1 MMNRKKVP
9 YFKKSNRGGMT
20 AEFVIVVFAMIVMIF
35 FVVELTT
42 LYFSIMSAQ
51 MAAHMGAR
59 VAVVSEA
66 AVQGVPPLNNASTT
80 GIAGVSCSDV
90 SNPCIGFA
98 TVTCTGG
105 SCNTASFTR
114 ILARMRQFLGG
125 IAAEN
130 ITISYAYTGLGY
142 AGGATIPAVTV
153 TIGNVPY
160 NAGII
165 GHIIGTEQGPFT
177 TLPMVSVTIT
187 GEDLS
192 QSGA

>member
-1 MMNRKKVP
+1 MQKAQVP
-9 YFKKSNRGGMT
+9 FFLKSNRGGMT
-20 AEFVIVVFAMIVMIF
+20 AEFVVVVFAMIVMIF

-42 LYFSIMSAQ
+42 LYFSIMAAQ
-51 MAAHMGAR
+51 MAAQMGAR
-59 VAVVSEA
+59 VVVVSEA
-66 AVQGVPPLNNASTT
+66 AVQGVPPLNSIGAT

-90 SNPCIGFA
+90 SNPCIGF
-98 TVTCTGG
+98 TTLTCTGG

-114 ILARMRQFLGG
+114 ILSRMRQFLGG

-130 ITISYAYTGLGY
+130 VTISYAYTGLGY

-165 GHIIGTEQGPFT
+165 GQIIGTEQGPFT
-177 TLPMVSVTIT
+177 TLPTVSVTLT